1 MHCSPMP
8 ECLQPEAL
16 LASCIAVLK
25 CLSRFNRELVSRK
38 EKEEKKRK
46 GKERKGK
53 ERKGKERKGK
63 EKKGKTRL
71 RLSASIT

>member
-1 MHCSPMP
+1 MHYSPMP

-38 EKEEKKRK
+38 EKERK

-63 EKKGKTRL
+63 TRL
-71 RLSASIT
+71 RLSAPIT

>member
-38 EKEEKKRK
+38 EKKERKEKKRK

-53 ERKGKERKGK
+53 ERKD
-63 EKKGKTRL
+63 KTTPFGVNYMRSQVL
-71 RLSASIT
+71 